1 MSVCVRKV
9 PRVRSELQMATLAWH
24 MACGDGCPGDG
35 RPSLCGLMCN
45 GAVPSEIAYGMAMPP
60 IWQAEVR
67 LSPDMMPDHVCRD
80 TARSILG
87 AGGVL
92 PRGSLR
98 CCVLCVAAAGWSARH
113 WCPRTQAPAHACM
126 HLSSTPD
133 APFLSLLSRVS
144 PVCGVL
150 SPLSPVFFVCGVFS
164 SLSCVL
170 CVWCLVSSLSCV
182 LCLWCLVSSLFCV
195 LCVWCLVSSVSC
207 VLCVCGLSRFLA
219 SCRALVSS
227 VRRHCCV
234 KNLT

>member
-150 SPLSPVFFVCGVFS
+150 SPLSPVFCVCGVLSPLSSVFFVCGVLSPLSPVFCVCVVS
-164 SLSCVL
+164 LAFLRLVALSCLQCGVTA
-170 CVWCLVSSLSCV
+170 VS
-182 LCLWCLVSSLFCV
+182 
-195 LCVWCLVSSVSC
+195 
-207 VLCVCGLSRFLA
+207 R
-219 SCRALVSS
+219 
-227 VRRHCCV
+227 
-234 KNLT
+234 T